1 MYIKII
7 DGVIEKYS
15 IEQLRKDNP
24 QVSFPGSMT
33 EEVLAE
39 FGVYPVRESLI
50 PYYDFAK
57 EKAEEG
63 SAIQQE
69 DVWVQSWDIVPLT
82 PEEVEERLAGQ
93 SESIR
98 IKRNQLL
105 TDSDWTQVLDAPVNQ
120 PSWASYRQTLRDIT
134 TQEGFPWS
142 VEWPTQP

>member
-7 DGVIEKYS
+7 NGVPQKYS

-24 QVSFPGSMT
+24 QVSFPRLIT
-33 EEVLAE
+33 NEVLAE
-39 FGVYPVRESLI
+39 FEVYTMQESLS

-57 EKAEEG
+57 EKVEEG
-63 SAIQQE
+63 SPLQQ
-69 DVWVQSWDIVPLT
+69 DNVWVQSWNIIPLNL
-82 PEEVEERLAGQ
+82 EEVEERLIGQ

-105 TDSDWTQVLDAPVNQ
+105 NECDWTQVLDAPVDQ
-120 PSWASYRQTLRDIT
+120 VIWAIYRQALRDIT

-142 VEWPTQP
+142 VQWPEQP